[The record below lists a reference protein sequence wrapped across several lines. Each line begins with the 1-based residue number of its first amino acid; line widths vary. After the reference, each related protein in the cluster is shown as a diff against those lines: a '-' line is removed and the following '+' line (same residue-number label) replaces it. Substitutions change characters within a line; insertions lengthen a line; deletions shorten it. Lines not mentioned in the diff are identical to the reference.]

1 MTSHLARSTHIA
13 DRISNPAHLAARVAN
28 MLEII
33 ETILD
38 TGGPN
43 ERRDEAALGLV
54 RATIEDAD
62 ELADLLSS
70 G

>member
-1 MTSHLARSTHIA
+1 MANLAHSQSIA
-13 DRISNPAHLAARVAN
+13 DRIGNPAHLAARVAN
-28 MLEII
+28 LLEIV

-38 TGGPN
+38 TAEPN
-43 ERRDEAALGLV
+43 ERHSQAALGLI

-62 ELADLLSS
+62 ELADLLNA

>member
-1 MTSHLARSTHIA
+1 MANLAHSEHIA
-13 DRISNPAHLAARVAN
+13 KRIGNPAHLAARVAN
-28 MLEII
+28 LLEIV

-38 TGGPN
+38 TGAPN
-43 ERRDEAALGLV
+43 ERRDQAALDLV

-62 ELADLLSS
+62 ELADLLNP